1 MRALSGELLLAAWE
15 EGAAGHEL
23 RRPLVMLSAALPDA
37 DPRQFGALPIAE
49 LNLLLLRLHGLSFGS
64 QLRVFG
70 TCPGCAARLEFTVPV
85 AELTAQA
92 ERQAG
97 IAAGGAPAAGETAAG
112 ETAAAMPAAGAAA
125 RQPQD
130 PAARSR
136 DQAGSVA
143 WTQGGRHY
151 RLRPVTTDDLLATLA
166 VPDLATARDL
176 LLSRCLETAPI
187 LGPERP
193 VLDPAVLD
201 PAVPERAVPERA
213 VPELALQES
222 AVPESESAALEP
234 SAAGPAVPAEAL
246 RRFDEMHA
254 AAELTCAVECPG
266 CGARELLDFDIAR
279 FLWAEVRAAARR
291 LLAEVHELAS
301 AYGWSERDITTM
313 SPARRY
319 AYLEMIGE

>member
-1 MRALSGELLLAAWE
+1 VRALSGELLLAAWE

-37 DPRQFGALPIAE
+37 DPRQLGALPIAE

-85 AELTAQA
+85 AELAAQA

-97 IAAGGAPAAGETAAG
+97 IRPGGAAADEPAAGDTVGQA
-112 ETAAAMPAAGAAA
+112 
-125 RQPQD
+125 QD
-130 PAARSR
+130 PVARAR
-136 DQAGSVA
+136 DQAGPVA
-143 WTQGGRHY
+143 WTQDGRRY

-166 VPDLATARDL
+166 VPDLTAARDL
-176 LLSRCLETAPI
+176 LLSRCLETVQVPDP
-187 LGPERP
+187 GRPVPERP
-193 VLDPAVLD
+193 VPDPAVLEPDVQD
-201 PAVPERAVPERA
+201 PA
-213 VPELALQES
+213 VPELALREP
-222 AVPESESAALEP
+222 AAPESAAPEL
-234 SAAGPAVPAEAL
+234 SAAGPEAVPAEAL